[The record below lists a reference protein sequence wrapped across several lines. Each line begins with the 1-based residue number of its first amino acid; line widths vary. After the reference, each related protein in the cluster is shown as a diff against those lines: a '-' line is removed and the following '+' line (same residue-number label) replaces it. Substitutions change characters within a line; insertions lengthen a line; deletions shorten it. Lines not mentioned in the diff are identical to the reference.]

1 MGAFAVEYLG
11 PCAST
16 QYRDYKVPKSLLL
29 DKIQNRIFKIE
40 KKRTCSRTCKDNDDS
55 TESIEKD
62 DIELASEKRDM
73 SRNVTDEDL

>member
-1 MGAFAVEYLG
+1 MVDTG
-11 PCAST
+11 ST
-16 QYRDYKVPKSLLL
+16 VSIIHYNDPTQD
-29 DKIQNRIFKIE
+29 RIFKIE
-40 KKRTCSRTCKDNDDS
+40 KKRTYSRTCKDNDDS